1 MRPLCSKCNT
11 HRCQTL
17 RNAKLGFVFLASRRS
32 SWPPICDHSLP
43 PPESDLQ
50 SKFISPLPSLASTLW
65 FMMLLLSYSS
75 SRVRLKQHKS
85 PSAVMVASRPLPSL
99 LAHVRP
105 CAPMCVC
112 VCVCVC
118 AHAYVHALLIV
129 RDYSIV
135 RTLFGQYD
143 KVNRLGASLN

>member
-1 MRPLCSKCNT
+1 
-11 HRCQTL
+11 
-17 RNAKLGFVFLASRRS
+17 
-32 SWPPICDHSLP
+32 
-43 PPESDLQ
+43 
-50 SKFISPLPSLASTLW
+50 
-65 FMMLLLSYSS
+65 MLLLSYSS